1 MLKELVKSVQITE
14 SKFFVNF
21 NFPKLDITFLYLLDV
36 GNHYYSSNYGIHLK
50 DNLLQFNFE
59 MLT

>member
-14 SKFFVNF
+14 FNFFVNF
-21 NFPKLDITFLYLLDV
+21 NFSKLNITFLYLFDV
-36 GNHYYSSNYGIHLK
+36 GNHYYLSNHGIHLK

-59 MLT
+59 ILT